1 MSAGRLGTMVPK
13 GGGDGGGVGVCTRLA
28 TVTLPF
34 VTRILIEVE
43 QRELQPRDADRRP
56 GVAVHKPEPEGHFV
70 IGYVDGR
77 CSVSVST
84 KVGVGSIQVDLAEF
98 ALDHTLFV
106 MTSTGVRVIYIVELP
121 V

>member
-1 MSAGRLGTMVPK
+1 M
-13 GGGDGGGVGVCTRLA
+13 GVCTRLA

-70 IGYVDGR
+70 IGYGG
-77 CSVSVST
+77 STVSDSS
-84 KVGVGSIQVDLAEF
+84 KVGVGCIHVDLAEL
-98 ALDHTLFV
+98 AVDHILFV
-106 MTSTGVRVIYIVELP
+106 MTSTGVRVV
-121 V
+121 